1 MTRSLTT
8 RSSTT
13 RSSTRIAVPLALA
26 GAAVALYY
34 LSQQSRAG
42 HPPDSAPGRTA
53 RQSWF
58 GDYKVA
64 GRSVTIAAPRQELFQ
79 RWTDPSA
86 LAGFMENVRS
96 VEEGPDGTWRWVVAG
111 PAGTEVKL
119 VTRVVEARKGEF
131 LAWRSVAG
139 SEIEAEGK
147 VFFHDAPAGR
157 GTVVEAIIAYQ
168 PPGGTIGH
176 WIAKA
181 FRADP
186 RLQGRHELKR
196 LKMLVETGEIATSA
210 NRREERT

>member
-1 MTRSLTT
+1 M
-8 RSSTT
+8 T

-26 GAAVALYY
+26 GAAVAVYY

-53 RQSWF
+53 KQGWF

-79 RWTDPSA
+79 RWTTPA
-86 LAGFMENVRS
+86 ELGRFMENVRS
-96 VEEGPDGTWRWVVAG
+96 VEERPDGTWRWIVAG
-111 PAGTEVKL
+111 PAGSEVTL
-119 VTRVVEARKGEF
+119 ATRIVEERKGEF
-131 LAWRSVAG
+131 LAWRSVEG
-139 SEIEAEGK
+139 SDIEAEGK
-147 VFFHDAPAGR
+147 VFFRDAPAGR
-157 GTVVEAIIAYQ
+157 GSIVEAIIAYK

-210 NRREERT
+210 NRREERA

>member
-1 MTRSLTT
+1 M
-8 RSSTT
+8 T

-26 GAAVALYY
+26 GAAIAAYY
-34 LSQQSRAG
+34 LTQQSRVS

-53 RQSWF
+53 KQGWF

-79 RWTDPSA
+79 RWTNPNE
-86 LAGFMENVRS
+86 LARFMENVRS
-96 VEEGPDGTWRWVVAG
+96 VEEGPDGTWSWVVAR
-111 PAGTEVKL
+111 PAGSEVKL
-119 VTRVVEARKGEF
+119 VTKVVESRKGEF
-131 LAWRSVAG
+131 LSWRSVEG
-139 SEIEAEGK
+139 SEVEAEGK
-147 VFFHDAPAGR
+147 VFFRDAPAGR
-157 GTVVEAIIAYQ
+157 GSIVEAIIAYK
-168 PPGGTIGH
+168 PPGGTVGH

>member
-1 MTRSLTT
+1 M
-8 RSSTT
+8 T

-26 GAAVALYY
+26 GAAIAAYY
-34 LSQQSRAG
+34 LTQQSRVS

-53 RQSWF
+53 KQGWF

-79 RWTDPSA
+79 RWTNPNE
-86 LAGFMENVRS
+86 LARFMENVRS
-96 VEEGPDGTWRWVVAG
+96 VEEGPDGTWSWVVAG
-111 PAGTEVKL
+111 PAGSEVKL
-119 VTRVVEARKGEF
+119 VTKVIESRKGEF
-131 LAWRSVAG
+131 LSWRSVEG
-139 SEIEAEGK
+139 SEVEAEGK
-147 VFFHDAPAGR
+147 VFFRDAPAGR
-157 GTVVEAIIAYQ
+157 GSIVEAIIAYK
-168 PPGGTIGH
+168 PLGGTVGH

>member
-1 MTRSLTT
+1 MTRTSM
-8 RSSTT
+8 S

-26 GAAVALYY
+26 GAAVAVYY
-34 LSQQSRAG
+34 LSQQSRTS

-53 RQSWF
+53 KQSWF

-79 RWTDPSA
+79 RWTDPA
-86 LAGFMENVRS
+86 QLGRFMENVRA
-96 VEEGPDGTWRWVVAG
+96 VEEGPDGTWRWTVSG
-111 PAGTEVKL
+111 PIGTEVRL
-119 VTRVVEARKGEF
+119 VTRIVEARKAEF
-131 LAWRSVAG
+131 IAWRSVEG

-147 VFFHDAPAGR
+147 VFFRDAPAGR

-168 PPGGTIGH
+168 PPGGTVGH

-186 RLQGRHELKR
+186 RMQGRHELKR